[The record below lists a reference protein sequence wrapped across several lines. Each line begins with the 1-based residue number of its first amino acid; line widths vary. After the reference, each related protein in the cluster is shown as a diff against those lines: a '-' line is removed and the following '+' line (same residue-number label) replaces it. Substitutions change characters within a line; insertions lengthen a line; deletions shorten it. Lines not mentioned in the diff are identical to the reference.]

1 MLKCKICGGSRITS
15 ADGELFIC
23 ADCGCNY
30 TLEAARR
37 LMQSEESAP
46 AAAPESKRASRPVP
60 PAPAAVEQSPAPAP
74 AEKEQEAQDAFFA
87 DVDRHQWRLWG
98 LCEYCGGEFEG
109 LLVKRCKVCGRKKS
123 YSIFDPSPLDGDEG
137 EEDEFV

>member
-15 ADGELFIC
+15 ADGELFVC

-60 PAPAAVEQSPAPAP
+60 RPRPQLSAP
-74 AEKEQEAQDAFFA
+74 
-87 DVDRHQWRLWG
+87 
-98 LCEYCGGEFEG
+98 
-109 LLVKRCKVCGRKKS
+109 LLLTRQRKGRKRRTTSLPMSTGTSGVCGASVSTAAANSRACW
-123 YSIFDPSPLDGDEG
+123 
-137 EEDEFV
+137 